1 MKTLFT
7 SLLLFLMTM
16 SQAANNWVDSSDK
29 DKKNNDN
36 TSKTVLVSNPATPS
50 LSIQQLQEENQKLKA
65 MVFALENRLEEEKG
79 MLQFKYTMLNTLT
92 RLEQERYNESVNDLQ
107 SKLRFYQLM
116 SNTLDRLKEEKHN
129 EKVADL
135 QSNIT
140 YSQLMSTLLQLV
152 NVTK

>member
-1 MKTLFT
+1 
-7 SLLLFLMTM
+7 MTM